1 LKSRAK
7 ISLKTL
13 YLLFASRYLN
23 PRDCDWAWRALLS
36 LELRGRRK
44 HTGCADMRTSS
55 FALVTGA
62 SQGLGRVFAHAL
74 AARKQN
80 VILVARSRDKLE
92 DLAGELR
99 RAQSV
104 AAEVLEFDLASSSA
118 GPRLAQQLR
127 DRNLPVNLLVN
138 NAGFGVRGAF
148 RSLALHRQMEMLT
161 LNNAAIV
168 ELTYLLLPLLMEHP
182 QAGIINVSSS
192 AGFQPIPYASLYA
205 ATKSFL
211 TSFSLGLQEEL
222 RSCRVSVVT
231 LCPGRILAD
240 GHPGEAK
247 NGDRK
252 FGFIYQSPEDVVQEA
267 LDSLANGGGLVVP
280 GFVNKLSVFAQ
291 RLIPRRAVPALV
303 ARISRQ

>member
-1 LKSRAK
+1 
-7 ISLKTL
+7 
-13 YLLFASRYLN
+13 
-23 PRDCDWAWRALLS
+23 
-36 LELRGRRK
+36 
-44 HTGCADMRTSS
+44 MRNSS
-55 FALVTGA
+55 FALG
-62 SQGLGRVFAHAL
+62 
-74 AARKQN
+74 KQN

-92 DLAGELR
+92 NLANDLKR
-99 RAQSV
+99 SQSV
-104 AAEVLEFDLASSSA
+104 FAEVLEFDLASPSA

-127 DRNLPVNLLVN
+127 DRNLQVNLLVN
-138 NAGFGVRGAF
+138 NAGFGVRGEF
-148 RSLALHRQMEMLT
+148 RNLALQRQMEMLR
-161 LNNAAIV
+161 LNNAAVV
-168 ELTYLLLPLLMEHP
+168 ELTYSLLPSLMERP

-222 RSCRVSVVT
+222 RSSRVSVVT

-240 GHPGEAK
+240 GHPGEAA
-247 NGDRK
+247 NGNRK
-252 FGFIYQSPEDVVQEA
+252 FGFVYQSPEDVVREA

-303 ARISRQ
+303 AKMSRQ